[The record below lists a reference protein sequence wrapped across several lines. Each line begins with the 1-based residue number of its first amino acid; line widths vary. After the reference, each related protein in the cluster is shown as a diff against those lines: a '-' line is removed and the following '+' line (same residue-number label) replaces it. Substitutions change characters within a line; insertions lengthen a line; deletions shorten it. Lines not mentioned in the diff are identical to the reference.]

1 MKIDFVKIGLT
12 ILFVLG
18 MFISQ
23 AQSIS
28 VNGTVTDIDTGFP
41 IQNQL
46 VVVSVTDNGFLEDYE
61 FYTNDAGFYGSDTI
75 PAGDQGTL
83 RAFTIDC
90 WGIEIFEEDY
100 YNPSN
105 TSFNFDFEICTDTI
119 QGGDCENFFWFD
131 TQDYLTFE
139 FFGEAF
145 PQPANDYFWD
155 FGDGTTANGQ
165 NVIHTFDPGV
175 GDIVYVSLTT
185 QTYSPGND
193 TCIASSIQE
202 IWIGNI
208 PDCENWFW
216 YESVDNFTFD
226 FFGEAFPLP
235 ANEYLWDFGDG
246 ATGTGQFVS
255 HTYDSTGVN
264 SYLVT
269 LNTMTYDPVNGD
281 TCYASHSELVWIG
294 IQNDCEAGY
303 SYTQDSIDQLTYHFE
318 DLSIGAI
325 SYWFWD
331 FGDGSFS
338 EEQNPE
344 YTFSSPG
351 SYLVCLTIFSD
362 SLGFYCED
370 TYCAEIIV
378 DYILVSSF
386 NSVLDTLS
394 GIPNFYSFVD
404 MSFGEPDFW
413 YWDFG
418 DGNFSDAQFP
428 THQYE
433 DSGDYEVCLE
443 VTRNFPGGPTNSD
456 VYCQTIHT
464 PSYYDFGGM
473 TFLGDHPMNNING
486 DTTVVD
492 TGIVYIYRKYPD
504 MIVPV
509 DTSLFYQYGF
519 YWFIDIMEGDYIVK
533 IGLTE
538 NSLHYGDYLSAYHE
552 SALFW
557 DDANVLNLYDTNY
570 FVNVNLEEI
579 VGIDSGP
586 GSIYGS
592 LEINGN
598 CPVSSDIEGVEI
610 ILLNENNIPLTFTT
624 SGFNGEYEFE
634 NLPLG
639 TYKLYAEAT
648 GLSTTAE
655 VVSFSETNLQI
666 NDLTLELSCDQ
677 SIGVEE
683 YPLENILAGEVYPNP
698 VYDNV
703 NIDIKSSKF
712 ESLTI
717 CIFDIQGRK
726 ILEKKYDLPSGE
738 QNLIINCNDFPGGLY
753 LLSISSD
760 QGTRPIIR
768 KFIK

>member
-1 MKIDFVKIGLT
+1 
-12 ILFVLG
+12 
-18 MFISQ
+18 
-23 AQSIS
+23 
-28 VNGTVTDIDTGFP
+28 
-41 IQNQL
+41 
-46 VVVSVTDNGFLEDYE
+46 
-61 FYTNDAGFYGSDTI
+61 
-75 PAGDQGTL
+75 
-83 RAFTIDC
+83 
-90 WGIEIFEEDY
+90 
-100 YNPSN
+100 
-105 TSFNFDFEICTDTI
+105 
-119 QGGDCENFFWFD
+119 
-131 TQDYLTFE
+131 
-139 FFGEAF
+139 
-145 PQPANDYFWD
+145 
-155 FGDGTTANGQ
+155 
-165 NVIHTFDPGV
+165 
-175 GDIVYVSLTT
+175 
-185 QTYSPGND
+185 
-193 TCIASSIQE
+193 
-202 IWIGNI
+202 
-208 PDCENWFW
+208 
-216 YESVDNFTFD
+216 
-226 FFGEAFPLP
+226 
-235 ANEYLWDFGDG
+235 
-246 ATGTGQFVS
+246 
-255 HTYDSTGVN
+255 
-264 SYLVT
+264 
-269 LNTMTYDPVNGD
+269 
-281 TCYASHSELVWIG
+281 
-294 IQNDCEAGY
+294 
-303 SYTQDSIDQLTYHFE
+303 
-318 DLSIGAI
+318 
-325 SYWFWD
+325 
-331 FGDGSFS
+331 
-338 EEQNPE
+338 
-344 YTFSSPG
+344 
-351 SYLVCLTIFSD
+351 LTIFSD